1 MKNRYNFTVTLKV
14 SVDAFDEADAVDMIS
29 DTYGAGALYE
39 EIDVKSCE
47 VKIERPKSNQS

>member
-1 MKNRYNFTVTLKV
+1 MNRKYDFTVTLKV

-29 DTYGAGALYE
+29 DTYGAGALYD

-47 VKIERPKSNQS
+47 VKSERPKPNQS